1 MSNPLTIDLARL
13 AEGPLE
19 RTARLAPESVSGT
32 GSALRFAEAPTVSF
46 TAQANLAGAVQ
57 VHGTVEVPIRLS
69 CRRCLA
75 ESVRRFEIPLDF
87 LLEPEL
93 EPGSE
98 DEGVFPLPRGVDRVD
113 IGPIVR
119 EELLLTVPEYPLCG
133 NDCRGLCPRCGINL
147 NTAECDC
154 AVSEVDPRW
163 EALRKLRV

>member
-1 MSNPLTIDLARL
+1 MSNPLTIDLPRL

-19 RTARLAPESVSGT
+19 RTARLAPESVSCT
-32 GSALRFAEAPTVSF
+32 GSGLRFAEAPTVSY
-46 TAQANLAGAVQ
+46 TAQANVGGAVQ
-57 VHGTVEVPIRLS
+57 VHGTLEVRIRLS

-87 LLEPEL
+87 LLEPAL

-98 DEGVFPLPRGVDRVD
+98 DEGIFPLPRDADRVD

-119 EELLLTVPEYPLCG
+119 EELLLTVPAYPLCG
-133 NDCRGLCPRCGINL
+133 TDCRGLCPRCGIDL

-154 AVSEVDPRW
+154 TVSEGDPRW
-163 EALRKLRV
+163 EALRKLRA